1 MVVSIDLIRVRA
13 LDGGF
18 GAIWTD
24 LGHFGRISVLKVT
37 PKWHILGHSGEVEV
51 DALPSADSL
60 ATSHDQS
67 HTFMCSVVEK
77 FIYYLELWHFN
88 FD

>member
-1 MVVSIDLIRVRA
+1 MRA

-37 PKWHILGHSGEVEV
+37 PKWHILGHSGEVKV
-51 DALPSADSL
+51 DALPYALSYGPETWCGGLYDS
-60 ATSHDQS
+60 
-67 HTFMCSVVEK
+67 
-77 FIYYLELWHFN
+77 
-88 FD
+88 

>member
-1 MVVSIDLIRVRA
+1 MRA

-37 PKWHILGHSGEVEV
+37 PKWHILGHSGEVKV
-51 DALPSADSL
+51 DALPYALSYGPE
-60 ATSHDQS
+60 T
-67 HTFMCSVVEK
+67 
-77 FIYYLELWHFN
+77 
-88 FD
+88 